1 MIPFVK
7 FFNFTFSQKE
17 GTDMKSQAY
26 RMAMLFDFY
35 GDVLTPR
42 QKEFYDLYYNEDLSL
57 AEIAEN
63 NGITRQGVR
72 DAIKR
77 GEGTILELED
87 KVGFARR
94 YRAVQE
100 GIESLE
106 QLARDINFYNNNNY
120 AMSEDIHRAADEML
134 HIINRMSEA

>member
-42 QKEFYDLYYNEDLSL
+42 QKEFYDLYYNEDLS
-57 AEIAEN
+57 
-63 NGITRQGVR
+63 
-72 DAIKR
+72 
-77 GEGTILELED
+77 
-87 KVGFARR
+87 
-94 YRAVQE
+94 
-100 GIESLE
+100 
-106 QLARDINFYNNNNY
+106 
-120 AMSEDIHRAADEML
+120 
-134 HIINRMSEA
+134 